1 MHEVTITEETRARIL
16 ARRGRL
22 HAHERI
28 DPARTALLVIDMQKG
43 FVAPGAL
50 QEVPAAR
57 GIIPNI
63 NRLVAAAR
71 AAGVPVV
78 WVQFTAWEKDGE
90 TSWPAFYAHVVGAEF
105 RARHLATMGRGGPG
119 WDIAEGL
126 DVVPSDM
133 RSEKTRFSGFF
144 PGTSDLDAQLRAQG
158 RDTVMVTGTLTN
170 RCCAATA
177 EDAMNLGYGV
187 IFVEDANAT
196 LSDEEHLSAITNV
209 ALAHGDL
216 RRTDEVCAMLDDA
229 RAGAAG

>member
-1 MHEVTITEETRARIL
+1 MHQVTIPDETRARIV

-22 HAHERI
+22 HAHETI

-43 FVAPGAL
+43 FVEPGAM

-63 NRLVAAAR
+63 NRLAAAAR

-78 WVQFTAWEKDGE
+78 WVQFTAWEEGGR
-90 TSWPAFYAHVVGAEF
+90 TSWPAFYEHVVGPGF
-105 RARHLATMGRGGPG
+105 RARHLATMCRGGPG

-126 DVVPSDM
+126 EVLPGDM
-133 RSEKTRFSGFF
+133 RVEKTRFSGFF

-158 RDTVMVTGTLTN
+158 RDTVIVTGTLTN

-196 LSDEEHLSAITNV
+196 LSDEEHLAAITNV

-216 RRTDEVCAMLDDA
+216 RRTEEVCALLS
-229 RAGAAG
+229 G